1 MNESVTEQTEL
12 PQPEPG
18 YALGDL
24 LGVAVPDLGKGEGL
38 PPLWHWVY
46 LLDRA
51 PQADLGPDG
60 HPVRGTLPAPPGP
73 GPRPAGVG
81 GGGRGPD
88 QRAAALRR
96 AGDEA
101 DPRSRGH
108 GKAGPQ
114 RPP

>member
-1 MNESVTEQTEL
+1 MSESVPERTEI

-60 HPVRGTLPAPPGP
+60 HPVRGPLPAPRPAP
-73 GPRPAGVG
+73 PPARPRPAPDVG
-81 GGGRGPD
+81 GRRGPD

-108 GKAGPQ
+108 GKAG
-114 RPP
+114 